1 MSCEA
6 GDVDGDDE
14 AGIIVYSRFRALTR
28 PLIFTDKSDKEVTE
42 DPFPIGRRL

>member
-1 MSCEA
+1 MVMTKLGLLYILDFVTRTRVMA
-6 GDVDGDDE
+6 T
-14 AGIIVYSRFRALTR
+14 LTR

>member
-14 AGIIVYSRFRALTR
+14 AGIIVYSRFRD
-28 PLIFTDKSDKEVTE
+28 PYSGDGDSDASS
-42 DPFPIGRRL
+42 DPHR